1 MFDFFKKL
9 KDRQCENEADEQQM
23 KPKND
28 KVFIGILIVFG
39 IIIAVSLIT
48 GIGNIGS
55 GTTQNMNYGFR
66 FSITDGVI
74 LGGLTLAYIIVRIR
88 KGRK

>member
-1 MFDFFKKL
+1 MFDFFKKM
-9 KDRQCENEADEQQM
+9 KDGQYEADRQQE
-23 KPKND
+23 KPKKD
-28 KVFIGILIVFG
+28 KMFIGILIVFG

-55 GTTQNMNYGFR
+55 DTAQHMNYGFR

-74 LGGLTLAYIIVRIR
+74 LGGLTVAYIIVRIR

>member
-1 MFDFFKKL
+1 MFDFFKKM
-9 KDRQCENEADEQQM
+9 KDREFEKETDKQLN

-28 KVFIGILIVFG
+28 KVFTVILIVFG
-39 IIIAVSLIT
+39 VIIAVSLIT

-55 GTTQNMNYGFR
+55 GAAQDMNFDFR
-66 FSITDGVI
+66 FIISDGVI
-74 LGGLTLAYIIVRIR
+74 LGGLTLAYIITKIR

>member
-1 MFDFFKKL
+1 MFDFFKKM
-9 KDRQCENEADEQQM
+9 KDSEKQQG

-28 KVFIGILIVFG
+28 KVFTAILIVFG
-39 IIIAVSLIT
+39 VIIAVSIIT

-55 GTTQNMNYGFR
+55 GAAQDMNFNFR
-66 FSITDGVI
+66 FSISDGVI
-74 LGGLTLAYIIVRIR
+74 LGGFTLAYIITKIR

>member
-1 MFDFFKKL
+1 MFDYFRKL
-9 KDRQCENEADEQQM
+9 KDRRYEDEANEQQT

-39 IIIAVSLIT
+39 IIIIVSLIT
-48 GIGNIGS
+48 GMGNIENSAG
-55 GTTQNMNYGFR
+55 QNMNFGLR

-74 LGGLTLAYIIVRIR
+74 LGGLTLAYIIIRIR

>member
-1 MFDFFKKL
+1 MFDFFKKM
-9 KDRQCENEADEQQM
+9 KDREFEKEADKQQG

-28 KVFIGILIVFG
+28 KVFTVILIVFG
-39 IIIAVSLIT
+39 VIIAVSLIT

-55 GTTQNMNYGFR
+55 GAAQDMNFNFR
-66 FSITDGVI
+66 FRISDGVI
-74 LGGLTLAYIIVRIR
+74 LGGFTLAYIITKIR

>member
-9 KDRQCENEADEQQM
+9 KDRQCENETHEQQM

-55 GTTQNMNYGFR
+55 GTAQNMNYGFR

>member
-9 KDRQCENEADEQQM
+9 KDCQCENEADEQQM

-55 GTTQNMNYGFR
+55 GAAQDMNFDFR
-66 FSITDGVI
+66 FSISDGVI
-74 LGGLTLAYIIVRIR
+74 LGGLTLAYIITKIR